1 MLAQEACAEV
11 AKPEWWNDEGLK
23 ALSAR
28 VVRAAPDDG
37 VANQMR
43 AAVLL
48 GQLGAW
54 EAGPRS
60 AAELMEAA
68 THFERAAALHPA
80 PAAKAKLARD
90 AAWVRRQAA
99 AM

>member
-1 MLAQEACAEV
+1 M

-28 VVRAAPDDG
+28 VVRSAPD
-37 VANQMR
+37 VFEANQMR
-43 AAVLL
+43 ADVLA
-48 GQLGAW
+48 GRSSAW

-60 AAELMEAA
+60 AAELKKAA
-68 THFERAAALHPA
+68 THFGRAAALCPA
-80 PAAKAKLARD
+80 PAGKAQLAGH
-90 AAWVRRQAA
+90 AAWCQSQAV